1 MAKKGTTQSG
11 SSNAK
16 LPELKRL
23 KEKKK
28 SDQDGRKRNGGPRP
42 GAGRKP
48 DPEIAKIE
56 LLKTRAIEHAFQKQE
71 VVITTARGQKIVEM
85 ERDIALLDMLFT
97 EAIRNKN
104 VRAASEYFDRTRG
117 KASQPVEMSGSLK
130 VEDQYVPEEDP
141 ALQAAIDAYNKVAFK
156 KHGNKA

>member
-1 MAKKGTTQSG
+1 MATKGTIRKD
-11 SSNAK
+11 SSKKAK
-16 LPELKRL
+16 NLK
-23 KEKKK
+23 KAESSKK
-28 SDQDGRKRNGGPRP
+28 SSTGHGGKRDRS
-42 GAGRKP
+42 GRKP
-48 DPEIAKIE
+48 DVELAKIE
-56 LLKTRAIEHAFQKQE
+56 LLKERAINHAFEKQE

>member
-1 MAKKGTTQSG
+1 MAKKGTTRKS

-16 LPELKRL
+16 NLKNA
-23 KEKKK
+23 EPSKK
-28 SDQDGRKRNGGPRP
+28 SRNGHGGPRP
-42 GAGRKP
+42 GSGRKP
-48 DPEIAKIE
+48 DAELAKIE
-56 LLKTRAIEHAFQKQE
+56 LLKERAINHAFEKQE

-97 EAIRNKN
+97 EAIRSKN
-104 VRAASEYFDRTRG
+104 VRAAREYFDRTRG

-141 ALQAAIDAYNKVAFK
+141 ALIAAIDAYNKVAFK
-156 KHGNKA
+156 RHGNKA

>member
-1 MAKKGTTQSG
+1 MAKKGTTQRG

-16 LPELKRL
+16 DRELK
-23 KEKKK
+23 K
-28 SDQDGRKRNGGPRP
+28 SKSSGKSTNGHGGKREGS
-42 GAGRKP
+42 GRKP
-48 DPEIAKIE
+48 DVELAKIE

-156 KHGNKA
+156 RHGNKA

>member
-1 MAKKGTTQSG
+1 MAKKGTTQRG

-16 LPELKRL
+16 DRDLK
-23 KEKKK
+23 KPK
-28 SDQDGRKRNGGPRP
+28 SSGKSTNGHGGKRDGS
-42 GAGRKP
+42 GRKP
-48 DPEIAKIE
+48 DVELAKIE

-156 KHGNKA
+156 HGNKA